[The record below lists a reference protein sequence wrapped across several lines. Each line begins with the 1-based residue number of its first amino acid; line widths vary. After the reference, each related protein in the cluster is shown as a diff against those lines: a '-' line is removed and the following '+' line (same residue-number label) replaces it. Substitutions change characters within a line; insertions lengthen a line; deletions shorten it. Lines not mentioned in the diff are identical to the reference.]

1 MFGWSKNI
9 GIGLLAASVA
19 IAAEAPAYAA
29 QQPIWLEVNQ
39 SYYLNTGGQ
48 ITRVAVANPKIADVN
63 ILGASALNVVAFGA
77 GTTTLTVW
85 TSDGIRQEFQVVV
98 SSSDSGLAAL
108 IQKTIGLPGVR
119 VDKIGDKVILT
130 GTVQNQRERDR
141 AVQIASM
148 FVQGKTEKEDEGN
161 SSLISGGVGT
171 VSGASVEKDDADVTH
186 PNVINLIEMVNP
198 DQINIE
204 ALVIEI
210 NSSDAKNLGI
220 QFGSNL
226 AQISTSSTSE
236 TTNTSSNSSSSTS
249 TTNTISFGNEGIY
262 FAGESFGA
270 QRAKGEHW
278 YDRNW
283 LFTHFSQ
290 INARI
295 SALITQGKARIV
307 SRPNITT
314 MSGKTAG
321 ILVGGKVPYPVNNGN
336 GSTSVSWQN
345 YGIELDLIKPVV
357 DQDNNVTARLFAS
370 VSRLDWANAVSSSD
384 STWPALATRQA
395 ETMVNVPSGMTMVI
409 GGLLNSED
417 SRVLKK
423 VPLLG
428 NIPILGELFKYHE
441 DSNTK
446 TEIMI
451 LITPRVV
458 NETTPTRMT
467 DQMRDMYRN
476 ERRAEEKRPEVD
488 VNEPVPS
495 VEEEKAAKLAEQQ
508 KKTVADPKLTQEE
521 DSILGKYLHQDVLRK
536 PTEDERREAKK

>member
-119 VDKIGDKVILT
+119 VDKIGDKIILT

-148 FVQGKTEKEDEGN
+148 FVQGATGKEDEGN
-161 SSLISGGVGT
+161 SSLLSGGVGE
-171 VSGASVEKDDADVTH
+171 VSGASVEKDDADITH

-210 NSSDAKNLGI
+210 NSSDAKNLGV
-220 QFGSNL
+220 QYGSSL
-226 AQISTSSTSE
+226 G
-236 TTNTSSNSSSSTS
+236 S
-249 TTNTISFGNEGIY
+249 TTTFGNEGIY
-262 FAGESFGA
+262 FAGEGFGA
-270 QRAKGEHW
+270 QREKGDRW
-278 YDRNW
+278 YNRNW

-295 SALITQGKARIV
+295 SALVTQGKARIV

-345 YGIELDLIKPVV
+345 YGVELDLIKPVV

-370 VSRLDWANAVSSSD
+370 VSRLDWANAVSSSN

-395 ETMVNVPSGMTMVI
+395 ETMVNIPSGMTMVI

-417 SRVLKK
+417 SKVLKK

-467 DQMRDMYRN
+467 DQMRDMYRD
-476 ERRAEEKRPEVD
+476 ERRAEDKRPEVD
-488 VNEPVPS
+488 VNAPVPS

-508 KKTVADPKLTQEE
+508 KAVADPKLTQEE

-536 PTEDERREAKK
+536 PTEDERQEAKK

>member
-1 MFGWSKNI
+1 
-9 GIGLLAASVA
+9 
-19 IAAEAPAYAA
+19 
-29 QQPIWLEVNQ
+29 
-39 SYYLNTGGQ
+39 
-48 ITRVAVANPKIADVN
+48 
-63 ILGASALNVVAFGA
+63 
-77 GTTTLTVW
+77 
-85 TSDGIRQEFQVVV
+85 
-98 SSSDSGLAAL
+98 
-108 IQKTIGLPGVR
+108 
-119 VDKIGDKVILT
+119 
-130 GTVQNQRERDR
+130 
-141 AVQIASM
+141 
-148 FVQGKTEKEDEGN
+148 
-161 SSLISGGVGT
+161 
-171 VSGASVEKDDADVTH
+171 
-186 PNVINLIEMVNP
+186 MVNP

-210 NSSDAKNLGI
+210 NSSDAKNLGV
-220 QFGSNL
+220 QYGSS
-226 AQISTSSTSE
+226 IG
-236 TTNTSSNSSSSTS
+236 S
-249 TTNTISFGNEGIY
+249 TTTFGNEGIY
-262 FAGESFGA
+262 FAGEGFGA
-270 QRAKGEHW
+270 QREKGDRW
-278 YDRNW
+278 YNRNW

-345 YGIELDLIKPVV
+345 YGVELDLIKPVV

-370 VSRLDWANAVSSSD
+370 VSRLDWANAVSSSN

-395 ETMVNVPSGMTMVI
+395 ETMVNIPSGMTMVI

-417 SRVLKK
+417 SKVLKK

-467 DQMRDMYRN
+467 DQMRDMYRD
-476 ERRAEEKRPEVD
+476 ERRAEDKRPEVD
-488 VNEPVPS
+488 VNAPVPS

-508 KKTVADPKLTQEE
+508 KAVADPKLTQEE

-536 PTEDERREAKK
+536 PTEDERQEAKK